1 MAPPRSAPSG
11 SRLASSFWG
20 RECDNWG
27 SFGAQVWITICEN
40 GPNERRIS
48 QPVLGISSILGPTS
62 RLPRFCHFTVQVC
75 KSHQAQA
82 SRRQT
87 LTDDRRAVRLTHAAT
102 ANARSKQTANAQR
115 AARRTLTVSASPGA
129 LVIMWHVP
137 CCAHVR
143 PRARHRRPTSQ
154 HRRARLALRSSDE
167 PPRGSPPAPPSP
179 SPPTPLRHIAN
190 RPSRGG
196 LELGCGCGLRG
207 GCGVGVVVVRLGLR
221 AWALGLRA

>member
-1 MAPPRSAPSG
+1 MAGGMAPPRSAPSG

-75 KSHQAQA
+75 KSHQAEA

-102 ANARSKQTANAQR
+102 ANARSKQPKP
-115 AARRTLTVSASPGA
+115 RTHNEPHVALSASPGA

-143 PRARHRRPTSQ
+143 GHEHGTVDRRVNTVG
-154 HRRARLALRSSDE
+154 LALRFAQATSPHAARPQHHHR
-167 PPRGSPPAPPSP
+167 PPRP
-179 SPPTPLRHIAN
+179 
-190 RPSRGG
+190 
-196 LELGCGCGLRG
+196 
-207 GCGVGVVVVRLGLR
+207 RLSDI
-221 AWALGLRA
+221 